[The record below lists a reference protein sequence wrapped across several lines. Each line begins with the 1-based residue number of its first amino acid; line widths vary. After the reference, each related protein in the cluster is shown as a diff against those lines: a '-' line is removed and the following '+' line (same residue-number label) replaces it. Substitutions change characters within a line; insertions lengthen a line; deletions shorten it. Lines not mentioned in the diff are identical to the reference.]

1 MERLTGMDAAFFH
14 METPD
19 MHMHVMGTII
29 VDPSTMAG
37 GYSFETIKDT
47 VASRIHLI
55 PPFRRRLVEIPF
67 RLGHPVWIEDS
78 DFDLDAHIHRVAVP
92 APHSLKE
99 LAEIVADLASRPLD
113 HNRPLWDMW
122 VIEGL
127 EGGHIALS
135 TKIHHSAI
143 DGVTGADLMVHLF
156 DLTPEVA
163 EVEAPE
169 ELPIETRPTDVQLVL
184 DAALVS
190 LRQPLGM
197 ARQMNKATRGLVAAV
212 Q

>member
-67 RLGHPVWIEDS
+67 RLGHPVWIEDA
-78 DFDLDAHIHRVAVP
+78 DFDLDAHIHRIAVP
-92 APHSLKE
+92 APHTLKE

-113 HNRPLWDMW
+113 HDRPLWDMW
-122 VIEGL
+122 VVEGL

-156 DLTPEVA
+156 DLTPEPAVI
-163 EVEAPE
+163 EPPTEQPGERVPSDI
-169 ELPIETRPTDVQLVL
+169 ELVWGATT
-184 DAALVS
+184 AS
-190 LRQPLGM
+190 LTQPL
-197 ARQMNKATRGLVAAV
+197 
-212 Q
+212 

>member
-29 VDPSTMAG
+29 VDPPPMAG
-37 GYSFETIKDT
+37 GCSFETIKAP
-47 VASRIHLI
+47 VSSRIHLI
-55 PPFRRRLVEIPF
+55 PPFRRRLVEVPF
-67 RLGHPVWIEDS
+67 RLGHPVWIEDP
-78 DFDLDAHIHRVAVP
+78 DFDLDAHIHRAAVP

-99 LAEIVADLASRPLD
+99 LAEMVGDMASRPLD

-127 EGGHIALS
+127 EGGRVALS

-156 DLTPEVA
+156 DLTPEIA
-163 EVEAPE
+163 EVEP
-169 ELPIETRPTDVQLVL
+169 PTDWE
-184 DAALVS
+184 AEK
-190 LRQPLGM
+190 QPSDVEL
-197 ARQMNKATRGLVAAV
+197 L
-212 Q
+212 